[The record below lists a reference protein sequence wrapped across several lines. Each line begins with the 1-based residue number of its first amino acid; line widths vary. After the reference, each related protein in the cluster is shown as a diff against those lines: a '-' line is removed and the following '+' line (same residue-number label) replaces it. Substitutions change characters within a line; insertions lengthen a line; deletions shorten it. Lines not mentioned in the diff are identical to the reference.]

1 MLRYQHRATDRVT
14 VILKEPFYNEE
25 KQFSEYRETDR
36 IDITARITTV
46 TAEEASLLGG
56 AGVDDP
62 LTVKRLRCH
71 GFPGDEHSQVI
82 DGSGVLFDVIG
93 EPKRANQMT
102 VRPNDSVLLQR
113 IG

>member
-14 VILKEPFYNEE
+14 VILRKPKYDRGEFLDYE
-25 KQFSEYRETDR
+25 ETDR
-36 IDITARITTV
+36 VDITGRITTV

-71 GFPGDEHSQVI
+71 GFPGDEHSQII
-82 DGSGVLFDVIG
+82 DGAGVLYDVIG
-93 EPKRANQMT
+93 EPRFTNHMR
-102 VRPNDSVLLQR
+102 VRPNDSVLLRR

>member
-14 VILKEPFYNEE
+14 VILRKPVYDDGEFL
-25 KQFSEYRETDR
+25 EYQETDR

-71 GFPGDEHSQVI
+71 GFPGDGHSQII
-82 DGSGVLFDVIG
+82 DGTGVLFDVVG

-102 VRPNDSVLLQR
+102 VRPGDSVLLRR

>member
-1 MLRYQHRATDRVT
+1 MLRYQHRASDRVT
-14 VILKEPFYNEE
+14 VILRKP
-25 KQFSEYRETDR
+25 EYDSGEFLGYEETDR

-56 AGVDDP
+56 AGVDNP

-82 DGSGVLFDVIG
+82 DGAGVLFDVIG